1 MESIKDLKLQR
12 TLSQVKGKLKQQY
25 GDLTDNDLSYVEG
38 KEEELVGRLQAR
50 LGMKKDEVI
59 HMIKEKVE
67 KL

>member
-1 MESIKDLKLQR
+1 MESIKDLKLKGNWNQI
-12 TLSQVKGKLKQQY
+12 KGKLKQQY
-25 GDLTDNDLSYVEG
+25 GDLTDDDLSYMEG
-38 KEEELVGRLQAR
+38 KEDELIGRIQSR